1 MERKTIPFEVKDIDE
16 ETGIFEGYAAT
27 FSSVP
32 DSYGDIIDPGAF
44 KKTLKESA
52 NRVKILWNHIAN
64 EPIGKP
70 IEIKEDD
77 RGLWIKG
84 KLSLGVQRA
93 REVLSLMKDGVIN
106 EMSIGYDTIVG
117 PMIQGTRHLK
127 EIRLWDTSPVT
138 FAANPEAM
146 ILAVKSDL
154 ESGTIDKE
162 NIRAA
167 IDTLNALLTPAD
179 TEPVKATPNVTD
191 TEAADLDM
199 VFSALQNFDAIKA
212 ERRIDELLSRR

>member
-52 NRVKILWNHIAN
+52 NRVKILWNHNAN
-64 EPIGKP
+64 EPIGIP
-70 IEIKEDD
+70 LELSEDKV
-77 RGLWIKG
+77 GLKVKG

-106 EMSIGYDTIVG
+106 QMSIGYDTITEAFDKN
-117 PMIQGTRHLK
+117 IRHLK

-162 NIRAA
+162 NIQAA